1 MSKVALPPTQALELA
16 AGIVLQH
23 NLLRTATDAERRATI
38 DRLLNWWNFVA
49 VPILDGK
56 PVPDWAQPLIEEL
69 RLLAESRKSGSLYA
83 AQCHKSLER
92 SK

>member
-1 MSKVALPPTQALELA
+1 MSKVASPPIQALELA

-23 NLLRTATDAERRATI
+23 NLLSTATDAERRATI

-56 PVPDWAQPLIEEL
+56 PAPDWAQPLIEEL
-69 RLLAESRKSGSLYA
+69 RLLAENRNQA
-83 AQCHKSLER
+83 ALRVRPAADHS
-92 SK
+92 